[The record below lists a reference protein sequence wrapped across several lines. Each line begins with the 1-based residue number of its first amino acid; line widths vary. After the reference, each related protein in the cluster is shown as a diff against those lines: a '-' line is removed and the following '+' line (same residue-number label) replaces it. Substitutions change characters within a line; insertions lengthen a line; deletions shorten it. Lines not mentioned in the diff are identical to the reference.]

1 MLGKKLKHGPGSPR
15 ERAQLIVSAQM
26 TSYTILGAF
35 KLHLKNVAKM
45 PVSVFSLLMGDYRAA
60 LEISW
65 VKLQSD
71 KVKSRN
77 H

>member
-1 MLGKKLKHGPGSPR
+1 MLGKKLKHGPGSPK
-15 ERAQLIVSAQM
+15 ERTQLIVSAQM
-26 TSYTILGAF
+26 TILGAL

>member
-1 MLGKKLKHGPGSPR
+1 MLGKKLKHGPGSPK
-15 ERAQLIVSAQM
+15 ERAQLSVSAQM

-35 KLHLKNVAKM
+35 KLYLKNVVKM